1 VIVVDTNVVAYAL
14 IEGTQTELAR
24 RVRELDPEWRL
35 PELWQHEYL
44 NILATYAKQGGLPV
58 KTAQRL
64 WREGV
69 RLLAPATRPADM
81 SLSLDLAVARG
92 VSAYDAQF
100 IALAISLGISCVT
113 EDRLLQRAFP
123 GVAVS
128 MAAFCRA

>member
-1 VIVVDTNVVAYAL
+1 M
-14 IEGTQTELAR
+14 
-24 RVRELDPEWRL
+24 
-35 PELWQHEYL
+35 WQHEYL

-69 RLLAPATRPADM
+69 RLLAAATRPADV
-81 SLSLDLAVARG
+81 SLSLELAVEHG

-100 IALAISLGISCVT
+100 IALAISLGVRCIT
-113 EDRLLQRAFP
+113 EDRRLLRAFP
-123 GVAVS
+123 DVAVS